1 MTPTNKE
8 CHTTLVVYGV
18 AILLVICLM
27 AIPLGYYTNTVVSQ
41 PLFTLGQTI
50 RVPGTEFTGTV
61 TYIRKLENKDVEY
74 EVRYFVDNCPKYV
87 WIQDVEL
94 RK

>member
-1 MTPTNKE
+1 MTPTSKE
-8 CHTTLVVYGV
+8 CHTTLVIYGV

-50 RVPGTEFTGTV
+50 RIPGTELTGTI
-61 TYIRKLENKDVEY
+61 TYVRKLENGTEY
-74 EVRYFVDNCPKYV
+74 EVRYFIDNDCHYAWV
-87 WIQDVEL
+87 QDVEL